1 MKFRKA
7 IILLIS
13 MCLLCMYGL
22 LLTSEFRKMH
32 RDSVKAEIIVDNVIV
47 SQEVLEFK
55 GFMVVPG
62 GSDDYR
68 IKLTPVAGVIADFSI
83 NFTEVSSIENAT
95 GVKLKDRA
103 RVRIS
108 VEGEEIIDDLLA
120 NVFDSDAYEMK
131 LKLQERKAFFVDV
144 EFYLP
149 LEVGN
154 EIKNASVDFFITIV
168 VEKQRIEG

>member
-22 LLTSEFRKMH
+22 LLTSEFRKMNK
-32 RDSVKAEIIVDNVIV
+32 DSVKAELIVDNVVV
-47 SQEVLEFK
+47 SQEVLEFR

-68 IKLTPVAGVIADFSI
+68 VKLTPSVGVVADFSI
-83 NFTEVSSIENAT
+83 DFQEVSSIENAT

-103 RVRIS
+103 RVKIS
-108 VEGEEIIDDLLA
+108 VEGEEIVDDLLA
-120 NVFDSDAYEMK
+120 NVFDSEAYK
-131 LKLQERKAFFVDV
+131 KVLKLQERKAFYVDIV
-144 EFYLP
+144 FYLP

-154 EIKNASVDFFITIV
+154 EIKNASVDFYVTIIV
-168 VEKQRIEG
+168 QKQKIG